1 MRTLLIAALASLAG
15 CAAGATP
22 EMPMA
27 ADPADP
33 ALGLSARSYNG
44 VVNYRHRDPVDPKNW
59 RRLNDDL
66 APAGQGSGT

>member
-1 MRTLLIAALASLAG
+1 MRIVVIATLASLAG
-15 CAAGATP
+15 CAAGAP
-22 EMPMA
+22 LDMPMA

-33 ALGLSARSYNG
+33 ALGLAARPYSG